1 MIIKH
6 LSKRAQI
13 DETTYVA
20 PNATICGDVK
30 IGKNCRIMH
39 GTALIAEGGKI
50 EIGDSCIIFE
60 NAVIRST
67 PKHSARIG
75 SNVVIGPGAHVV
87 GCIIHDNVF
96 VATHASIFHGAEL
109 KSGSEVR
116 INGVVH
122 LKTILDENETVPI
135 GWIAVGNPAQIL
147 PPDKHEEIWAIQKEL
162 NFTDTVY
169 GVSRDTGD
177 STMPQIT
184 KMLSEYLGDHFDDKV
199 IED

>member
-1 MIIKH
+1 LLIKH

-39 GTALIAEGGKI
+39 GAALIAEGGKI

-67 PKHSARIG
+67 PKHSARI
-75 SNVVIGPGAHVV
+75 
-87 GCIIHDNVF
+87 
-96 VATHASIFHGAEL
+96 
-109 KSGSEVR
+109 
-116 INGVVH
+116 NGVVH
-122 LKTILDENETVPI
+122 LKTILEENEMVPI
-135 GWIAVGNPAQIL
+135 GWVAVGNPAQIL

-162 NFTDTVY
+162 NFPDTVY

-184 KMLSEYLGDHFDDKV
+184 KMLSEYLGDHFDDEV